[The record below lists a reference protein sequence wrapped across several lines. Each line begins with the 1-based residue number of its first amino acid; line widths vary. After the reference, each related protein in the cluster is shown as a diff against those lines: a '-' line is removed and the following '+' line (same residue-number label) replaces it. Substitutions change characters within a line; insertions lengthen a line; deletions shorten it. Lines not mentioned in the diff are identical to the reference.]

1 MCRRWSMLAAGLSVT
16 IRIGATKRRRP
27 ARGVSVQRAERAP
40 VGRGKMGPMNSGQL
54 NGGTIEAVRDLYAQL
69 LTAWNDRDADR
80 FGSLFAAD
88 GESVGFDGTQSHG
101 PQIGEHL
108 KTVFAG
114 HPTAAYLAN
123 VRHVRAVGPGAAVLR
138 AIVGMVPRGGDELKP
153 DVNAVQT
160 LLAER
165 V

>member
-1 MCRRWSMLAAGLSVT
+1 
-16 IRIGATKRRRP
+16 
-27 ARGVSVQRAERAP
+27 
-40 VGRGKMGPMNSGQL
+40 MNSGQL

-80 FGSLFAAD
+80 FGSLFAPD

-101 PQIGEHL
+101 PQIAEHL
-108 KTVFAG
+108 KTVFTD
-114 HPTAAYLAN
+114 HPTAAYVAK
-123 VRHVRAVGPGAAVLR
+123 VREVRAVGPDAAVLR
-138 AIVGMVPRGGDELKP
+138 AIVGMVPPGGDKLKP

-165 V
+165 VASGWRIVLLQNTPAQHHGRPDLVEQHTAELALLVRAGILVA